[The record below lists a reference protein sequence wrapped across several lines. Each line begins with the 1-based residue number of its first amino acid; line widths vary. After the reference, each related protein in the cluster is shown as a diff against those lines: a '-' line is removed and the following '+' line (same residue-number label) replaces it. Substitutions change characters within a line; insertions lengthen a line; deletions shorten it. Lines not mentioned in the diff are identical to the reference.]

1 MEHGV
6 LPGHLRVWRAVLVHA
21 IDEQARRFYGHF
33 HFDPPPVDPFQLM
46 LLMKDIR
53 KALG

>member
-1 MEHGV
+1 M
-6 LPGHLRVWRAVLVHA
+6 VHA
-21 IDEQARRFYGHF
+21 IDDEARRFYEHF
-33 HFDPPPVDPFQLM
+33 QFDRSPVDPFQLM